1 MGGSGKSVY
10 YVDDYYMTVH
20 FGICHGPV
28 DSLNRIV
35 IKEKEVWKGRLTAN
49 DTISVDLPELF
60 GGAKKE
66 GGVAGLIEFYTGAY
80 DQVMSPAV
88 ASRVGR
94 TPTTMPGYRGLA
106 NLFFR
111 GNGAGGFKWTANN
124 PYMPGTWAGVTALP
138 RSLSDEFAA
147 IYEVDPGF
155 SFEGDPIEVPF
166 TLDDLGVWKTLDL
179 VAMGIPIESID
190 NPPDPDYP
198 ETGTGTLRMSWDATY
213 PGPLTAITRNTVFE
227 FYSGPPSPE
236 TLIYDG
242 LLTNPAVNDPPIYT
256 HYANITIPVGT
267 RFIRVKGEAY
277 EPFIPAPA
285 TFVSSSQANFV
296 SYLAGAVNPTTLPDA
311 NPAHMIY
318 ECLVNT
324 LWGRGVSPSLIDTAS
339 FMAAAATLS
348 SEKFGLSIQWTQQ
361 AMIEQYIEEILDHI
375 QAALFANP
383 RTGLLELKLFR
394 FDYDIDTLPILTPS
408 NSRVEKFQRK
418 TWSETIN
425 EITVSWTN
433 PENEQEE
440 TLSYQDDANYAIQG
454 EIVPETRNY
463 YGIRNRAL
471 AARVCARDSQSA
483 AQPLAT
489 ATLRASRAFW
499 EVNPG
504 TVLKMQSPEDNVSLL
519 VVRVT
524 KVERTRAG
532 TMPLVLTVMEE
543 IFGQEVTVFETPT
556 GSQWGGE
563 GTPPV
568 ASNASLEMTAPRS
581 LALRA
586 GLDATAENEP
596 NVAAMLMVKRP
607 APSMTLFDL
616 EGPDVLPNGDPSRE
630 IRGTFSTTPTS
641 FTGALLP
648 REESTVMTLAQIWS
662 VAGDA
667 INPSPSDLLVVGS
680 SEALHEIVMF
690 DSFDSLTEE
699 WTLARGMFDT
709 VPQEWA
715 ANTGVWHL
723 SANFDAIDTSEMP
736 YLSTVDYRYLT
747 KTGSA
752 RLSPADAPLITA
764 TLTERPYQPIRP
776 GAARMD
782 GELWAPIFVD
792 PGVNITC
799 TWETR
804 NRFSEDSIFPRYLDT
819 SYTPEVGQTTEIVL
833 KDLAGTE
840 ITAITGLTGTSH
852 TFDPDAATSSL
863 HDQFYVEIH
872 AERDGLRSLQASP
885 HLVTILFLGYG
896 RNYGFGYGIN

>member
-35 IKEKEVWKGRLTAN
+35 IKEKEVWEGRLFAE
-49 DTISVDLPELF
+49 DLIGVNLPDLF
-60 GGAKKE
+60 GGDKKE
-66 GGVAGLIEFYTGAY
+66 GGVAGTIEFYPGGY
-80 DQVMSPAV
+80 GQVMSTQV
-88 ASRVGR
+88 ANRVGR
-94 TPTTMPGYRGLA
+94 TPSTMPGYRGLA

-111 GNGAGGFKWTANN
+111 GDNGGGFKWTSNN
-124 PYMPGTWAGVTALP
+124 PYMPGTWAGVTAIP
-138 RSLSDEFAA
+138 RSLSNDWAEIYEEDPSTGGSGSVPVTVGYPGWAEFDLVTLAVSLSAIDLGNGTFDTAGAFDFSGAA
-147 IYEVDPGF
+147 IGYVTVE
-155 SFEGDPIEVPF
+155 IEF
-166 TLDDLGVWKTLDL
+166 YD
-179 VAMGIPIESID
+179 
-190 NPPDPDYP
+190 
-198 ETGTGTLRMSWDATY
+198 
-213 PGPLTAITRNTVFE
+213 GPLPGGDLIVASSQDSDISEAIIPFAVAFAI
-227 FYSGPPSPE
+227 PSE
-236 TLIYDG
+236 
-242 LLTNPAVNDPPIYT
+242 
-256 HYANITIPVGT
+256 T
-267 RFIRVKGEAY
+267 RFIR
-277 EPFIPAPA
+277 
-285 TFVSSSQANFV
+285 TRFVPQPGDGSGVDALLGDTSSIQWFEDV
-296 SYLAGAVNPTTLPDA
+296 INPDVLPDA

-324 LWGRGVSPSLIDTAS
+324 LWGRGVSPSLIDTDS
-339 FMAAAATLS
+339 FLAAAQTLHG
-348 SEKFGLSIQWTQQ
+348 EKFGLSIQWTQQ

-471 AARVCARDSQSA
+471 ASRVCARDIQSA

-489 ATLRASRAFW
+489 ATLKASRAFW

-543 IFGQEVTVFETPT
+543 IFGLEATVFETPT
-556 GSQWGGE
+556 GSEWGGE
-563 GTPPV
+563 GNPPV
-568 ASNASLEMTAPRS
+568 AASLSMEMTAPRS

-586 GLDATAENEP
+586 GLEAAAENEP
-596 NVAAMLMVKRP
+596 NVGAMLLVQRP
-607 APSMTLFDL
+607 DPSMNLFDL
-616 EGPDVLPNGDPSRE
+616 EGPDVLPNGDPARE
-630 IRGTFSTTPTS
+630 IRGTFSTTPASATA
-641 FTGALLP
+641 ALLP
-648 REESTVMTLAQIWS
+648 MEEATVLTLAQLWS

-667 INPSPSDLLVVGS
+667 IAPSPADLLVVGY
-680 SEALHEIVMF
+680 SEAEHEIIMF

-709 VPQEWA
+709 APREWA
-715 ANTGVWHL
+715 ANTRIWYL

-752 RLSPADAPLITA
+752 RLSPGDAPLITA

-776 GAARMD
+776 GAARID

-792 PGVNITC
+792 PGDTITC

-804 NRFSEDSIFPRYLDT
+804 NRFSEDSIFPRYLDS
-819 SYTPEVGQTTEIVL
+819 SYTPEAGQATEIVL
-833 KDLAGTE
+833 KDLAGAE

-852 TFDPDAATSSL
+852 TFDPEAATSSL

>member
-1 MGGSGKSVY
+1 MSMGGSGKSVY

-35 IKEKEVWKGRLTAN
+35 IKEKEVWKGRLFAE
-49 DTISVDLPELF
+49 DLIGVNLPDLF
-60 GGAKKE
+60 GGDKKE
-66 GGVAGLIEFYTGAY
+66 GGVAGTIEFYPGGY
-80 DQVMSPAV
+80 GQVMSTQV
-88 ASRVGR
+88 ANRVGR
-94 TPTTMPGYRGLA
+94 TPATMPGYRGLA

-111 GNGAGGFKWTANN
+111 GDSGGGFKWTSNN
-124 PYMPGTWAGVTALP
+124 PYMPGTWAGVTAIP
-138 RSLSDEFAA
+138 RSLSNDFAEIYEVPPSGGGGFATIPVTVGYPGWAAFDLVDLGVPVAEIDLGAASFYTAGAFDFNGAAQGRVDVEIEFYDGPVSPGNLISTGVSEGTVGEAA
-147 IYEVDPGF
+147 IYFDGSFSIPSGTRFVRVRLLPLPNPGSGVDGILDET
-155 SFEGDPIEVPF
+155 SYFEWFGAE
-166 TLDDLGVWKTLDL
+166 
-179 VAMGIPIESID
+179 
-190 NPPDPDYP
+190 PDPD
-198 ETGTGTLRMSWDATY
+198 
-213 PGPLTAITRNTVFE
+213 N
-227 FYSGPPSPE
+227 
-236 TLIYDG
+236 
-242 LLTNPAVNDPPIYT
+242 
-256 HYANITIPVGT
+256 
-267 RFIRVKGEAY
+267 
-277 EPFIPAPA
+277 
-285 TFVSSSQANFV
+285 
-296 SYLAGAVNPTTLPDA
+296 LPDA

-324 LWGRGVSPSLIDTAS
+324 LWGRGVSPALIDTAS
-339 FMAAAATLS
+339 FMAAAETLYN
-348 SEKFGLSIQWTQQ
+348 EKFGLSIQWTQQ
-361 AMIEQYIEEILDHI
+361 ALIEQYIEEILDHI

-471 AARVCARDSQSA
+471 AARVCARDGATAS
-483 AQPLAT
+483 QPLAT
-489 ATLRASRAFW
+489 ATLKASRAFW

-543 IFGQEVTVFETPT
+543 IFGLEATVFETPT
-556 GSQWGGE
+556 GSEWGGE
-563 GTPPV
+563 GNPPV
-568 ASNASLEMTAPRS
+568 AASLSMEMTAPRS

-586 GLDATAENEP
+586 GLDAAAENDP
-596 NVAAMLMVKRP
+596 NVGAMLLVQRP
-607 APSMTLFDL
+607 DPSMNLFDL
-616 EGPDVLPNGDPSRE
+616 EGPDVLPNGDPARE
-630 IRGTFSTTPTS
+630 IRGTFSTTPASATA
-641 FTGALLP
+641 ALLP
-648 REESTVMTLAQIWS
+648 MEEATVLTLAQLWS

-667 INPSPSDLLVVGS
+667 IAPSPADLLVVGY
-680 SEALHEIVMF
+680 SEAEHEIIMF

-709 VPQEWA
+709 APREWA
-715 ANTGVWHL
+715 ANTRIWYL

-752 RLSPADAPLITA
+752 RLSPGDAPLITA

-776 GAARMD
+776 GAARID

-792 PGVNITC
+792 PGDTITC

-804 NRFSEDSIFPRYLDT
+804 NRFSEDSIFPRYLDS
-819 SYTPEVGQTTEIVL
+819 SYTPEAGQATEIVL
-833 KDLAGTE
+833 KDLAGAE

-852 TFDPDAATSSL
+852 TFDPEAATSSL